1 MLVASCLEG
10 LAVTVVAQTGEEGAA
25 PIALWAARLM
35 GAAAHVREAIGS
47 PMPPVHRAA
56 YEHALAQAQRRM
68 NEQTFRRAWE
78 EGGSMTPEQAL
89 ATRPAEGSPSVQA
102 TPPSPTAASFKHPAR
117 HPEGLTP
124 RELEV
129 LRLLAGGLTNHQ
141 IAERLVVSLPTVKTH
156 VAAIFNKLGV
166 NSRSAATRYAVE
178 HHLV

>member
-1 MLVASCLEG
+1 MLVASCLEEV
-10 LAVTVVAQTGEEGAA
+10 AATVVVQAGEEGAI
-25 PIALWAARLM
+25 PCALWAARLW
-35 GAAAHVREAIGS
+35 GAAAHVREAIGA
-47 PMPPVHRAA
+47 PMPPVRRAA
-56 YEHALAQAQRRM
+56 YEHALAQAQRQI
-68 NEQTFRRAWE
+68 NEQTFRTAWE
-78 EGGSMTPEQAL
+78 AGRSMTPEQAL

-102 TPPSPTAASFKHPAR
+102 SPPSPAAALLKHPVL

-156 VAAIFNKLGV
+156 VTSIFNKLGV